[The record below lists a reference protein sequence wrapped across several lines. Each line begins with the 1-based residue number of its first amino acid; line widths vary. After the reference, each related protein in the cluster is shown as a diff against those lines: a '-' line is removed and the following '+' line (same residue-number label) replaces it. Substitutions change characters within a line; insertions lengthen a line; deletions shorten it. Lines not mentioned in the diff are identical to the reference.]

1 MYFLNCSNLK
11 HYVLIAGRKQN
22 VGDEETDEN
31 FESESQAEEINTPSH
46 VEETQEQVEDEPY
59 EYPISPSLP
68 LPNTPQS
75 SRSSSVEN
83 SSRPVSRAVNT
94 KSISLSKKTNTQPKK
109 TEAKKTET
117 LPDILKEYVQDKKRF
132 RLEKQALATGTQSTD
147 GKNSALLEFFTS
159 MAKTTATF
167 PPLWQ
172 AKVKSKVFEMVNSY
186 ELALLQNSSAS
197 PAPPPLLI
205 ESHTPTQHQS
215 QIQDMHNVA
224 MQSSAG
230 FT

>member
-1 MYFLNCSNLK
+1 
-11 HYVLIAGRKQN
+11 
-22 VGDEETDEN
+22 
-31 FESESQAEEINTPSH
+31 
-46 VEETQEQVEDEPY
+46 
-59 EYPISPSLP
+59 
-68 LPNTPQS
+68 
-75 SRSSSVEN
+75 
-83 SSRPVSRAVNT
+83 
-94 KSISLSKKTNTQPKK
+94 
-109 TEAKKTET
+109 
-117 LPDILKEYVQDKKRF
+117 
-132 RLEKQALATGTQSTD
+132 
-147 GKNSALLEFFTS
+147 

-224 MQSSAG
+224 MQSQLPLQIQPPIQIEPPREPPMQTMQMLPSVQNKLSSTSFYHNRPILPSQGPSAEFYSTFG
-230 FT
+230 NHLSNTEISNGQNTVGVTREHLDTTRDLSQQRQGDFSY